1 MTKRTSTSYVTTLDV
16 NSACDMEEL
25 VLIKNLVKA
34 INNRNPATKQRV
46 VLRGRKP
53 EVKMEIKRNF
63 WTGETRKGPVSY
75 DWAGNI
81 VGGIKNAT
89 KIDVYVYDRRS

>member
-1 MTKRTSTSYVTTLDV
+1 
-16 NSACDMEEL
+16 ME
-25 VLIKNLVKA
+25 NLVMIKKVVKS
-34 INNRNPATKQRV
+34 INYRNPNKKRV

-53 EVKMEIKRNF
+53 AVKMIVQNHWIHKATPN
-63 WTGETRKGPVSY
+63 PVSY
-75 DWAGNI
+75 NWAGNI

>member
-1 MTKRTSTSYVTTLDV
+1 M
-16 NSACDMEEL
+16 NF
-25 VLIKNLVKA
+25 
-34 INNRNPATKQRV
+34 RNPKKKRV

-63 WTGETRKGPVSY
+63 WTGETRKGSVSY

-89 KIDVYVYDRRS
+89 KIDVYIYDRGA

>member
-1 MTKRTSTSYVTTLDV
+1 MSTRKSTAYVFTADVTS
-16 NSACDMEEL
+16 ARDMERIDDIRTIVRREN
-25 VLIKNLVKA
+25 IEAKKNGLKA
-34 INNRNPATKQRV
+34 KRV

-53 EVKMEIKRNF
+53 IRKVWVRNF
-63 WTGETRKGPVSY
+63 WTGKSGFRSY

-89 KIDVYVYDRRS
+89 MIDVYIYDRY

>member
-1 MTKRTSTSYVTTLDV
+1 MTKRTSTSYVATLDV
-16 NSACDMEEL
+16 NSVSDME
-25 VLIKNLVKA
+25 NLVMIKKVVKS
-34 INNRNPATKQRV
+34 INYRNPNKKRV

-53 EVKMEIKRNF
+53 EVKMEIKPNF
-63 WTGETRKGPVSY
+63 WTGETCKSPVSY

>member
-16 NSACDMEEL
+16 NSASDMETL
-25 VLIKNLVKA
+25 QNIKKA
-34 INNRNPATKQRV
+34 VSVMNFKNSNKKRV

-53 EVKMEIKRNF
+53 IEKKTVFLR
-63 WTGETRKGPVSY
+63 WQDRVSYRSY

-89 KIDVYVYDRRS
+89 KLDVYIYDRRD

>member
-1 MTKRTSTSYVTTLDV
+1 MTVDTS
-16 NSACDMEEL
+16 SAVDMEKL
-25 VLIKNLVKA
+25 SIIKKSVSAANK
-34 INNRNPATKQRV
+34 NRLDKKRV

-53 EVKMEIKRNF
+53 IEKMYVRGGYFYKASLR
-63 WTGETRKGPVSY
+63 PVSY

-89 KIDVYVYDRRS
+89 KYDVYIYGR

>member
-53 EVKMEIKRNF
+53 IAKQTIFLRWQNRMS
-63 WTGETRKGPVSY
+63 TRSY

>member
-34 INNRNPATKQRV
+34 INARNPYKKQRV

-53 EVKMEIKRNF
+53 EVKMQVPDGWIHKGSR
-63 WTGETRKGPVSY
+63 GPVSY
-75 DWAGNI
+75 NYFGNI

-89 KIDVYVYDRRS
+89 KIDVYVYDRRD

>member
-1 MTKRTSTSYVTTLDV
+1 MSKRYSTSYVFTADV
-16 NSACDMEEL
+16 NSKKDMDKISDIRAA
-25 VLIKNLVKA
+25 IKRYNVDAKCNNLKA
-34 INNRNPATKQRV
+34 KRV

-53 EVKMEIKRNF
+53 TRKVWVRNF
-63 WTGETRKGPVSY
+63 WTGKSGFRSY

-89 KIDVYVYDRRS
+89 MIDVYIYNRY

>member
-1 MTKRTSTSYVTTLDV
+1 MTVDV
-16 NSACDMEEL
+16 NSAADMEKL
-25 VLIKNLVKA
+25 NIIKQAVA
-34 INNRNPATKQRV
+34 ITNENRANKKRV

-53 EVKMEIKRNF
+53 LVKMPVPGGYFHRGSF
-63 WTGETRKGPVSY
+63 SPVSY

-89 KIDVYVYDRRS
+89 KLDVYIYRR